1 MATALCTQ
9 LSSKMFLDGAMPSKS
24 ECANHACKCYRGALE
39 RLVQDNPSYKGSGGL
54 TVKMRKKLVS
64 AARCAIRMRS
74 RETDKKIALASL
86 RRDLCNGP
94 LHCFG
99 LHDSCSPDFCISTRE
114 RIQKATSSSL
124 PPSTSTACSA
134 SYSSV
139 SISSLGTSCSSH
151 SSSSTSL
158 VSSSSLSSSSTGT
171 LSVSL
176 PPPSTPMSSANTDID
191 SDNDLLSELNLY
203 N

>member
-1 MATALCTQ
+1 M
-9 LSSKMFLDGAMPSKS
+9 
-24 ECANHACKCYRGALE
+24 
-39 RLVQDNPSYKGSGGL
+39 
-54 TVKMRKKLVS
+54 S

-99 LHDSCSPDFCISTRE
+99 LHDSCSPDFCISARE
-114 RIQKATSSSL
+114 RIQKATSLSL

-139 SISSLGTSCSSH
+139 SISSLGTSCLSH

-158 VSSSSLSSSSTGT
+158 VSSSLSSSSTRT